1 MRTPTAPSFV
11 LVIIVM
17 CLSAL
22 SMGQGTPKAG
32 GTRRWW
38 YNFPSS
44 PLRLEP
50 SNSDASM
57 MDLKRMPGD
66 RILSY
71 RLGCLS
77 FDGVQAKVTKRLPP
91 KEINLEGNRN
101 FFSSTGLFRDDM
113 RACGEKEPVLGVVEV
128 RFADGGVW
136 SIGTDGP

>member
-1 MRTPTAPSFV
+1 MRVRRATSFV
-11 LVIIVM
+11 FGMMIM
-17 CLSAL
+17 GLSL
-22 SMGQGTPKAG
+22 LCVGQGEPKAG
-32 GTRRWW
+32 GARQWW

-44 PLRLEP
+44 PLRFEP

-57 MDLKRMPGD
+57 MDLKRTPGD

-77 FDGVQAKVTKRLPP
+77 LDGAHARVTKRLPL

-101 FFSSTGLFRDDM
+101 YFSSTGLFRDDM
-113 RACGEKEPVLGVVEV
+113 RACREKVPILGVVEV

-136 SIGTDGP
+136 SISTGH